1 MKMVGIELTGIH
13 QNNEYT
19 RKVDLPSRFHA
30 ALLDKKSLQW
40 NKTQMLLMLEQE
52 KDSLGCRE
60 NGKKAKAVAAFCL
73 DAFFMKWDRISY

>member
-1 MKMVGIELTGIH
+1 MNMVGIELTGIH

-19 RKVDLPSRFHA
+19 GNVDLPSRFHA

-40 NKTQMLLMLEQE
+40 NKTQTLLMLEQE

-60 NGKKAKAVAAFCL
+60 NGKKAKAFCL